1 MFINIY
7 DAVTRFYYSAYFL
20 TKTKNQNNEIN
31 FIYFLKKKNNLK
43 NKNKKINRRLT
54 KTFYKIKIIIKRI
67 IN

>member
-43 NKNKKINRRLT
+43 I
-54 KTFYKIKIIIKRI
+54 KIKKLTED
-67 IN
+67 